1 MSPNDSREI
10 KDMTGDMGCIYESLK
25 EIKVSMIKKSDVK
38 EFDSVAERKGESKK
52 RNEGQK
58 SLKFCKKKKVD
69 ERIKDLESLSK
80 DIADG
85 FNLDF
90 EELGAKVNT

>member
-1 MSPNDSREI
+1 M
-10 KDMTGDMGCIYESLK
+10 
-25 EIKVSMIKKSDVK
+25 
-38 EFDSVAERKGESKK
+38 KGK
-52 RNEGQK
+52 NL
-58 SLKFCKKKKVD
+58 LKFCKKKKVD
-69 ERIKDLESLSK
+69 ERFKDLESLSK

>member
-25 EIKVSMIKKSDVK
+25 EIKVSMIIKSDVK

-52 RNEGQK
+52 RIVSEMK
-58 SLKFCKKKKVD
+58 D
-69 ERIKDLESLSK
+69 E
-80 DIADG
+80 
-85 FNLDF
+85 NL
-90 EELGAKVNT
+90 